1 MEELLINNKTSNT
14 HMSNKFN
21 NLIIEDIENRAIND
35 TLNFIY
41 LGKQEYNAM
50 WEIQK
55 NIHSLVRDNKIPSVI
70 LFLEHEHVYT
80 FGKNS
85 NKDFLLNSYPQET
98 KVIESD
104 RGGQI
109 TYHGPGQLIG
119 YPIINLNNFK
129 KSVSW
134 YMRSLE
140 EVIILTLNEYNINSE
155 RKNDLTGVWVDNNKV
170 CAMGVRLSK
179 WTSMHGFALNINPD
193 MKYFD
198 FMIPCGIFD
207 YGVTSMYELIS
218 KEVNTKLIIEKLSIN
233 FLNVFKS
240 SN

>member
-1 MEELLINNKTSNT
+1 MEVLL
-14 HMSNKFN
+14 FN
-21 NLIIEDIENRAIND
+21 NNEKTENNLLEKNIILDKIKSNAVSQP
-35 TLNFIY
+35 LNFIY
-41 LGKQEYNAM
+41 LGVQDYNIM
-50 WEIQK
+50 WKVQK
-55 NIHSLVRDNKIPSVI
+55 EVHELVKNNSIPGVV
-70 LFLEHEHVYT
+70 LFLEHNHVYT

-85 NKDFLLNSYPQET
+85 NKDFLLNSYPPNTQ
-98 KVIESD
+98 VIESD

-109 TYHGPGQLIG
+109 TYHGPGQLVG

-140 EVIILTLNEYNINSE
+140 KVIIATLKEFGINGK
-155 RKNDLTGVWVDNNKV
+155 RKDDMTGVWVDNNKV

-207 YGVTSMYELIS
+207 YGVTSILDILGYKIS
-218 KEVNTKLIIEKLSIN
+218 NKRLVNILSSKFLEV
-233 FLNVFKS
+233 FQRLN
-240 SN
+240 